1 MKRLIC
7 AIMLVALCCSF
18 SGCGI
23 TAPLEIYGNYV
34 TTSGSGLPSL
44 FGRPYLEISGDGMEP
59 ELKEGEI
66 VFFHKVKNPKDL
78 QMGDIIAY
86 WTVINGERV
95 IHVSRIVA
103 IYDGGGY
110 FVFETRDDNKNISNA
125 LSVHESEI
133 LGVY

>member
-66 VFFHKVKNPKDL
+66 E
-78 QMGDIIAY
+78 
-86 WTVINGERV
+86 INGERV

>member
-7 AIMLVALCCSF
+7 VIVLAALCCSF
-18 SGCGI
+18 SGCCLK
-23 TAPLEIYGNYV
+23 APLEIYGNYV
-34 TTSGSGLPSL
+34 TTSGSGVPSL

-59 ELKEGEI
+59 LLEEGEI
-66 VFFHKVKNPKDL
+66 VFFHKVEDPKEL

-86 WTVINGERV
+86 WTIINGERV

-110 FVFETRDDNKNISNA
+110 FIFETKDDNNTVNA